1 MIPNSFGDN
10 DSQGHSE
17 SANPLVSLDR
27 ELVSW
32 VVDRATRARQARDAL
47 YGERWKEY
55 TRLWRGFWAVADRG
69 YDSERSRII
78 SPVLAQSIE
87 MTVSEIEE
95 AIFGREAWFE
105 LEDDLRDEEKDDATA
120 IRDQL
125 MEDIDISGAKDAMS
139 KTFLLGAIYGT
150 GITKVHVAMRE
161 SKELGRFGEVFI
173 DEKVIVPLEP
183 VRPDEFFIDPSAT
196 SIDEAEYCGHDV
208 VKPRHIIDAL
218 MRGDDAIYKQVDLGA
233 YSGPRGDTTGLG
245 TTANVDSRD
254 NAIKITEFCGKVPAE
269 YLEGG
274 RKSDGDVEA
283 IITIANDSELLSARP
298 NPYKMKDRPFVAYQ
312 HDSVPGEFWGR
323 GVAEKGFNPQKA
335 LDAEVRARADALA
348 LITAPM
354 MGADMTRL
362 GRNPDLRIR
371 PGKFLLTRGRPSE
384 ILEPV
389 GFNPQGLAL
398 TFQQSGDLERM
409 VQMATGAMDTAT
421 PLGTNRRNETASGMS
436 MLQASFL
443 KRAKR
448 TMQNIERQYMN
459 PLLRRMTWRY
469 VQFDPERYP
478 QDYKFIVRAAMG
490 IMAKEVENAQ
500 LVSMLGFTPPDSPA
514 HMLILKALF
523 DNTASS
529 EKKELKAAI
538 QAMMA
543 PPTDEQKQMQAQQQ
557 QMAQQMAM
565 LELAKLQAEVGKMTA
580 EAELAKA
587 RALLAATQAEY
598 VDDNVEIQAANA
610 SIGAEQA
617 RISREQV
624 ALGRE
629 KMRADIH
636 REHIKASAKAK
647 PEPDA
652 DD

>member
-1 MIPNSFGDN
+1 MIPNSYGDN
-10 DSQGHSE
+10 DRQGKSE
-17 SANPLVSLDR
+17 TLDPKISSDSL
-27 ELVSW
+27 LVSW
-32 VVDRATRARQARDAL
+32 VVERATRARQARDTM

-55 TRLWRGFWAVADRG
+55 TRLWRGFWASADKQ

-95 AIFGREAWFE
+95 AIFGREAWFDF
-105 LEDDLRDEEKDDATA
+105 EDDIRDEEKDDALV

-125 MEDIDISGAKDAMS
+125 MEDIDLSKAKDAMS

-150 GITKVHVAMRE
+150 GITKIHVSILE
-161 SKELGRFGEVFI
+161 NKTLGSYGEVFM
-173 DEKVIVPLEP
+173 DEKVIVPLEA

-196 SIDEAEYCGHDV
+196 TIDEAEYCGHDV
-208 VKPRHIIDAL
+208 VKPKHIIDA
-218 MRGDDAIYKQVDLGA
+218 MMEGPDPIYKKCDLSA
-233 YSGPRGDTTGLG
+233 YAGERGDTTGLG
-245 TTANVDSRD
+245 TTARVDTRD
-254 NAIKITEFCGKVPAE
+254 NAVRITEFCGKIPAK

-274 RKSDGDVEA
+274 KEEDGMVEA
-283 IITIANDSELLSARP
+283 IITIANDGDLLSARI

-323 GVAEKGFNPQKA
+323 GVAEKGYNPQKA

-362 GRNPDLRIR
+362 GRNPDLRVR
-371 PGKFLLTRGRPSE
+371 PGKIFMTRGRPSE

-409 VQMATGAMDTAT
+409 VQMATGAMDSAT

-459 PLLRRMTWRY
+459 PLLRRMVWRY
-469 VQFDPERYP
+469 AQFDPERYP
-478 QDYKFIVRAAMG
+478 QDYKFVVRAAMG

-500 LVSMLGFTPPDSPA
+500 LVSMLGFTTPESQPHA
-514 HMLILKALF
+514 LILKALF

-538 QAMMA
+538 EAMLA
-543 PPTDEQKQMQAQQQ
+543 PPTEEQQ
-557 QMAQQMAM
+557 QMQQMMQQIQMQMAQ
-565 LELAKLQAEVGKMTA
+565 LELALKQAEVAKTQA
-580 EAELAKA
+580 EAAQAKA

-610 SIGAEQA
+610 SIAAEQA
-617 RISREQV
+617 RISRDQV
-624 ALGRE
+624 NVSRQKIDADLERE
-629 KMRADIH
+629 
-636 REHIKASAKAK
+636 EIKAKAK
-647 PEPDA
+647 PKSKPTS
-652 DD
+652 